1 MRKYILWF
9 GIVIIGLVLFGV
21 INLAEGVAIFVC
33 ITILLGTVLLQR
45 DRSITRDFRRANEYI
60 KKIKKLP
67 TTEYDKKAFSNC
79 KKLISQIVK
88 QANTDKAFNR
98 KSEQLLKTLLKD
110 LQIILVNANVGL
122 R

>member
-1 MRKYILWF
+1 MNTLRK
-9 GIVIIGLVLFGV
+9 
-21 INLAEGVAIFVC
+21 
-33 ITILLGTVLLQR
+33 
-45 DRSITRDFRRANEYI
+45 S
-60 KKIKKLP
+60 KKLP